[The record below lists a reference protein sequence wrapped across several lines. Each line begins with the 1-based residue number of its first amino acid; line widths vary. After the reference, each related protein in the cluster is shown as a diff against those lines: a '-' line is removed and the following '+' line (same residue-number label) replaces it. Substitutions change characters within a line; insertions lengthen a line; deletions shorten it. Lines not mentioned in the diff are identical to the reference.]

1 VIKRILLIVPPDT
14 RLPDMLTDRVRIGMV
29 PPLGIAY
36 IASVLEQ
43 QGIDVSVL
51 DCVAERFG
59 CSSQY
64 GQDTRYGMTD
74 AEIRTHIT
82 FINPDMV
89 GVSCLFSNKAFDAHN
104 VCRIAKEVNPNIITV
119 MGGAHPSALPEETL
133 KDKNVDYVCKGEGEA
148 INPILA
154 GYVARNEQ
162 PPKILSAPQAVW
174 NLDLLSF
181 PARHLLPM
189 NKYLSGQ
196 SPHSGQKR
204 TPATTITTS
213 RGCPGQCTFCA
224 IKTMWGDSYRVRSP
238 ENVLAE
244 IDSLIKTYGIR
255 ELNIEDDN
263 FTANK
268 KRAMAILQGII
279 DRKYDLALN
288 SPSGLAIFA
297 MDEELLDKMRE
308 AGYYSV
314 SFAIESG
321 DQYVLKE
328 LMHKRVSH
336 EKAKRLIRH
345 ARDIGM
351 KTKAFYIGGYPGE
364 SLTTMARTT
373 QCAYDMGADWSLFFA
388 ATPLPG
394 TPMLKTCQDN
404 GWLVDP
410 NLDYRYSF
418 FKPNIR
424 TPEFT
429 PEDVIKWRDD
439 SNRFINF
446 EHNINMREGK
456 YGRAIEDFREI
467 VTLYPNL
474 QMAKEALANA
484 KRNLET
490 R

>member
-1 VIKRILLIVPPDT
+1 MTIKRVLLVVPPDT
-14 RLPDMLTDRVRIGMV
+14 RPPDMLTDRVRIGMV
-29 PPLGIAY
+29 PPLGLGY
-36 IASVLEQ
+36 IAVVLEQ
-43 QGIDVSVL
+43 QGIDVKIL
-51 DCVAERFG
+51 DCVAEKFG
-59 CSSQY
+59 ESYLY
-64 GQDTRYGMTD
+64 GDRVETRYGMTD
-74 AEIRTHIT
+74 GEIWINIKD
-82 FINPDMV
+82 FNPDMV

-119 MGGAHPSALPEETL
+119 MGGAHPSALPDETL
-133 KDKNVDYVCKGEGEA
+133 KDNNVDYVVKGEGEFSFCA
-148 INPILA
+148 LVKEGHSHLRVI
-154 GYVARNEQ
+154 
-162 PPKILSAPQAVW
+162 PPESPV
-174 NLDLLSF
+174 NLDFLPF

-189 NKYLSGQ
+189 DKYLSGQ

-244 IDSLIKTYGIR
+244 IDLLIKTYGIR

-279 DRKYDLALN
+279 DREYDLALN

-328 LMHKRVSH
+328 LMHKKVDH
-336 EKAKRLIRH
+336 AKAKRLIKH

-394 TPMLKTCQDN
+394 TPMLKTCRDN

-429 PEDVIKWRDD
+429 PEDVIEWRDD

-446 EHNINMREGK
+446 EQNINMREGK
-456 YGRAIEDFREI
+456 YDRALEDFREI
-467 VTLYPNL
+467 VNLYPNL
-474 QMAKEALANA
+474 QMAQEALANA
-484 KRNLET
+484 RAKQAIP
-490 R
+490 